1 MSIFTGSAVA
11 IVTPFKKDG
20 SVDYDKF
27 RDVIEYQI
35 AGGTD
40 CIVVCGTTGESSTL
54 SHEEHLDCIRSAQR
68 LSTSV
73 FRLLQEQVQI
83 VQRQLFIC
91 LRKQRSTAWMVCL
104 L

>member
-40 CIVVCGTTGESSTL
+40 CIAERQVSLQPYPMKSILTVFVSV
-54 SHEEHLDCIRSAQR
+54 QR

-91 LRKQRSTAWMVCL
+91 LRKQRSMAWMVCL

>member
-54 SHEEHLDCIRSAQR
+54 SMKSILTVFVSVQR

-73 FRLLQEQVQI
+73 FRL
-83 VQRQLFIC
+83 
-91 LRKQRSTAWMVCL
+91 
-104 L
+104 

>member
-54 SHEEHLDCIRSAQR
+54 S
-68 LSTSV
+68 
-73 FRLLQEQVQI
+73 
-83 VQRQLFIC
+83 QLFIC
-91 LRKQRSTAWMVCL
+91 LRKQRSMAWMVCL

>member
-27 RDVIEYQI
+27 RDVIEYRQVSLQPYPMKSI
-35 AGGTD
+35 LT
-40 CIVVCGTTGESSTL
+40 VFVSV
-54 SHEEHLDCIRSAQR
+54 QR

-91 LRKQRSTAWMVCL
+91 LRKQKSMAWMVCL